1 VLYAKLPSKFKV
13 DTPFG
18 GYNPDWMVVL
28 KPEGEDFKLYFVA
41 ETKGTTDID
50 KLKPDEKNKILCGK
64 KHFEVLNNELK
75 YKVVNTLIDLK
86 NNM

>member
-1 VLYAKLPSKFKV
+1 
-13 DTPFG
+13 
-18 GYNPDWMVVL
+18 MVVL